1 MQRLEPSKYLWIT
14 AAILFGAIVVI
25 AVFEWELASAGALAI
40 GAALLALVKWH
51 QEPDWK
57 MLLMRAIESTP
68 AGLCVFDRDSRV
80 ILSNQQFARMYDLS
94 EADLRPGTTERED
107 LTQRLAAF
115 APTRRLEYAAD
126 FDPGKSAGSTEHVEK
141 LNDGRFIL
149 VSRHV
154 MAGGGFVEVYRDITS
169 ERLAEDRA
177 NEAMQE
183 LIEKQYALDQAV
195 IVAVTDVKGRITY
208 ANDNF
213 CNISEYS
220 REELVGQDHR
230 ILNSGTHPG
239 ALFRE
244 MYRSLAGGKVWRG
257 ELCNRAKSGRLYWVD
272 TVITPQ
278 LGPEGKP
285 IAYMA
290 IRVDIT
296 ARKNAEARIE
306 FAATHDALTGLLNR
320 TALLERAKA
329 ELREDSSN
337 GFAAHLIDLDGF
349 KEVNDTLGHGVGDD
363 LLKQV
368 SFRLRAAAT
377 GEELVARLG
386 GDEFA
391 IVQPIHGLEPE
402 PAISLSRRIVKAMAE
417 PFVIDDH
424 HVNIGASIGTA
435 LSPEHGSRVG
445 DLLKKADLA
454 LYEVKAG
461 GGNGLRLYRP
471 AMLQVI
477 EGEKALERSLR
488 NALTEGQFEL
498 HYQPVVDVKTRS
510 LMAAEALVRWRNSK
524 NELVP
529 PLQFIPLAERS
540 GLILPLGEWI
550 IQQACQDAA
559 SWPSDIQLAIN
570 VSAIQFK
577 KGNLFDVVMQAL
589 LRSGLSPQR
598 LQIEVTETAL
608 LEHQSGQLRTFRQLK
623 SMGVALVLDDFGTG
637 YSSATYLTNFP
648 FDKIK
653 IDKSFIQGLPKREC
667 AAVIASAVALAKGL
681 GITITAEGIET
692 ESQLKDLDTMGIDF
706 GQGYLFSPPVPHHEF
721 ISMQGNL
728 GGSAATRGQDHRGWP
743 SLATDYPT
751 EARR

>member
-1 MQRLEPSKYLWIT
+1 MMRQPGKYNYFWIVPTILVTAMAVMAVLEGELT
-14 AAILFGAIVVI
+14 FAA
-25 AVFEWELASAGALAI
+25 ALAI
-40 GAALLALVKWH
+40 GVGLLVAAKGH
-51 QEPDWK
+51 RQPDWK
-57 MLLMRAIESTP
+57 ALLIRAIESAP

-80 ILSNQQFARMYDLS
+80 ILSNRQFARMYDLS
-94 EADLRPGTTERED
+94 EADLRPGTTDRAD

-115 APTRRLEYAAD
+115 APAKRLEYATD
-126 FDPGKSAGSTEHVEK
+126 FDLGKSAGSIEHVEK

-149 VSRHV
+149 VSRHT
-154 MAGGGFVEVYRDITS
+154 MAGGGFVEVHRDITS

-177 NEAMQE
+177 NGAMQE

-195 IVAVTDVKGRITY
+195 IVAITDVKGRITY

-213 CNISEYS
+213 CAISEYS
-220 REELVGQDHR
+220 REELMGQDHR
-230 ILNSGTHPG
+230 ILNSGAHPK

-244 MYRSLAGGKVWRG
+244 MYRSLAAGQVWRG
-257 ELCNRAKSGRLYWVD
+257 ELCNRSKSGRLYWVD

-296 ARKNAEARIE
+296 AKKNVDARIE
-306 FAATHDALTGLLNR
+306 YAATHDALTGLLNR
-320 TALLERAKA
+320 SALLERGNT
-329 ELREDSSN
+329 ELRADGSN
-337 GFAAHLIDLDGF
+337 WSATHLIDLDGF
-349 KEVNDTLGHGVGDD
+349 KGVNDTLGHSAGDD
-363 LLKQV
+363 LLRQV
-368 SFRLRAAAT
+368 SLRLRAAAS
-377 GEELVARLG
+377 GEDLVARLG

-391 IVQPIHGLEPE
+391 IIQRMHGLEPE
-402 PAISLSRRIVKAMAE
+402 TAISFSRRIVKALAE
-417 PFVIDDH
+417 PFLIDDH
-424 HVNIGASIGTA
+424 HTINIGASIGTA
-435 LSPEHGSRVG
+435 LSPEHGTSVG

-454 LYEVKAG
+454 LYEVKAE

-477 EGEKALERSLR
+477 EGEKALENSLR
-488 NALTEGQFEL
+488 NALIEGQFEL
-498 HYQPVVDVKTRS
+498 HYQPVVDIKTRS
-510 LMAAEALVRWRNSK
+510 LMAAEALVRWRNSA
-524 NELVP
+524 NELVS
-529 PLQFIPLAERS
+529 PLQFIPAAERS

-559 SWPSDIQLAIN
+559 SWSSDIQLAIN

-608 LEHQSGQLRTFRQLK
+608 LENQSGQLRTFRQLK
-623 SMGVALVLDDFGTG
+623 NIGVTLVLDDFGSG
-637 YSSATYLTNFP
+637 YSSASYLTNFP
-648 FDKIK
+648 FDRIK
-653 IDKSFIQGLPKREC
+653 IDKSFVQGLPKREC

-692 ESQLKDLDTMGIDF
+692 ESQLRGLEPMGIDF
-706 GQGYLFSPPVPHHEF
+706 GQGYLFSPPVPLQQF
-721 ISMQGNL
+721 ISAQGSPENFL
-728 GGSAATRGQDHRGWP
+728 GRAPDPDSRRVALRQK
-743 SLATDYPT
+743 LAN
-751 EARR
+751 